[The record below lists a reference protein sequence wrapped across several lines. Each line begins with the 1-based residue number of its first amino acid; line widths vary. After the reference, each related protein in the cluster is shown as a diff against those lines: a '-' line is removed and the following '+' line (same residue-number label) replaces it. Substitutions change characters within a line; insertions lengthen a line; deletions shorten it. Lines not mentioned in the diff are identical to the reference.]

1 MSIPVVVGVTGHR
14 FVREEDLPLL
24 KETVLTELKKLK
36 SAYPNS
42 EFIMLNSIAIG
53 ADTICAEIGVSLGM
67 RLVCPLPFAVEE
79 YRKDFSGED
88 LSTFENLIQKAEDVF
103 VAPPTEPAPDA
114 AAKEQQRD
122 YAYRQAG
129 IYIAAHSHVL
139 LALWDGKAGTAN
151 GCGAAEAVGFVLDGN
166 YKDANALLKSTNDGA
181 VLHVLTP
188 RKGSVPSGAIEARLM
203 EKESGSLNEILSMTD
218 EFNRECKE
226 VQTPG
231 AYCLIPEPY
240 LKADRRLMGIQNI
253 YSKADA
259 VANGLQKRYLSAMK
273 WFSAFGVLLVLAFLL
288 YDEMESDLFL
298 PIYGL
303 IILLYLA
310 LFLISKKHGA
320 HMKFL
325 QYRALA
331 ESMRVQL
338 YLCAAGIYENIGN
351 AFTWTQKHES
361 TWVKEAAGAVIIGA
375 EKASAVPDEVLKAY
389 WIDDQLAYHKKA
401 LKRDSGKQK
410 INEKTA
416 RGMLAASVVLFLL
429 VFALEFFAK
438 DLMTQ
443 IVIAKFPKLLLTH
456 AGQDFTLR
464 SLLKIVLGVV
474 SAVTM
479 FLSNYYDKLSFERK
493 SDDHEKMIRLYQTA
507 DEHYA
512 RGDKEGLFLALAREE
527 IIENGNWVSYCR
539 ENAPS
544 FNL

>member
-1 MSIPVVVGVTGHR
+1 MSIPIVVGVTGHR
-14 FVREEDLPLL
+14 FVREEDVPLL
-24 KETVLTELKKLK
+24 RQTVRAELQRLK
-36 SAYPNS
+36 NAYPNS
-42 EFIMLNSIAIG
+42 EFIMLNSIALG
-53 ADTICAEIGVSLGM
+53 ADTICAEAGISLGM
-67 RLVCPLPFAVEE
+67 RLICPLPFEIEE
-79 YRKDFSGED
+79 YRRDFSGED
-88 LSTFENLIQKAEDVF
+88 LSAFENLIQKAEEVF
-103 VAPPTEPAPDA
+103 VAPPTEPTPDPS
-114 AAKEQQRD
+114 AKEQQRD

-139 LALWDGKAGTAN
+139 LALWDGKVGTAN
-151 GCGAAEAVGFVLDGN
+151 GCGAAEAVGFMLDGN
-166 YKDANALLKSTNDGA
+166 YKDGSTLLKSTNDGA
-181 VLHVLTP
+181 VIHVLTP
-188 RKGSVPSGAIEARLM
+188 RKGAVPTGMIEARLM
-203 EKESGSLNEILSMTD
+203 EKEPGSLNEILSMTD
-218 EFNRECKE
+218 GFNRECKE

-231 AYCLIPEPY
+231 AYSLIPEQY
-240 LKADRRLMGIQNI
+240 LKADRRLMRIQNI

-310 LFLISKKHGA
+310 LFLISKKHGV

-331 ESMRVQL
+331 EAMRVQL

-361 TWVKEAAGAVIIGA
+361 TWAKEAAGAVMIGA
-375 EKASAVPDEVLKAY
+375 ADAPAVPDEVLKAY

-401 LKRDSGKQK
+401 LKRDSGKQR

-416 RGMLAASVVLFLL
+416 RGMLAAAVVLFLL
-429 VFALEFFAK
+429 VFFLEFFAK
-438 DLMTQ
+438 DLMMQ
-443 IVIAKFPKLLLTH
+443 VVIAKFPKAFLTH

-479 FLSNYYDKLSFERK
+479 FLSNYYDKLSFDRK
-493 SDDHEKMIRLYQTA
+493 SVDHEKMIRLYQTA
-507 DEHYA
+507 GEHYA
-512 RGDKEGLFLALAREE
+512 EGENAQLFLALAREE